1 MRPIYLYIEK
11 YGIIRKVAVDTAY
24 LFSHKQIRLPK
35 WQFEERL
42 YLNYLSD
49 SNNNDSKIERYFLTK
64 DKIIK
69 EDENFYYFKFP
80 FKYEQV
86 SDIAV

>member
-1 MRPIYLYIEK
+1 MRPIYLYIDK
-11 YGIIRKVAVDTAY
+11 FGIILKIAIDLAY
-24 LFSHKQIRLPK
+24 LFTHDEIRLPK
-35 WQFEERL
+35 LQFEEGL
-42 YLNYLSD
+42 YLNYLPD
-49 SNNNDSKIERYFLTK
+49 GNNKSHIDKYFLTK

-86 SDIAV
+86 SDVAV

>member
-24 LFSHKQIRLPK
+24 LFPHKQIRLPK
-35 WQFEERL
+35 WQFEDGL
-42 YLNYLSD
+42 YLNYLAEIK
-49 SNNNDSKIERYFLTK
+49 NKSKVEKYFLTK
-64 DKIIK
+64 DKILK
-69 EDENFYYFKFP
+69 EDKDFYYFAFP

-86 SDIAV
+86 SEVAV

>member
-1 MRPIYLYIEK
+1 MRPIYLYVDK
-11 YGIIRKVAVDTAY
+11 YRITRKVAIELAY

-35 WQFEERL
+35 WQFEDGL
-42 YLNYLSD
+42 YLRYLPD
-49 SNNNDSKIERYFLTK
+49 YKDKTKVEKYFLTR

-69 EDENFYYFKFP
+69 EDNYFYYFKFP

-86 SDIAV
+86 SNVAI

>member
-1 MRPIYLYIEK
+1 MRPIYLYVDK
-11 YGIIRKVAVDTAY
+11 YGITRKVAIDLAY

-35 WQFEERL
+35 WQFEDGI
-42 YLNYLSD
+42 YLRYLPD
-49 SNNNDSKIERYFLTK
+49 YNDQTKAEKYFLTK

-69 EDENFYYFKFP
+69 EDKDFYYFKFP

-86 SDIAV
+86 REVAV

>member
-1 MRPIYLYIEK
+1 MRPIYLYIDK
-11 YGIIRKVAVDTAY
+11 YGITRKIAVDTAF

-49 SNNNDSKIERYFLTK
+49 SNNDSKIERYFLTK
-64 DKIIK
+64 DKILK

-86 SDIAV
+86 SNVAV

>member
-24 LFSHKQIRLPK
+24 LFAHKQIRLPK
-35 WQFEERL
+35 WQFEDGL
-42 YLNYLSD
+42 YLNYLPD
-49 SNNNDSKIERYFLTK
+49 IKDKSKVEKYFLTK
-64 DKIIK
+64 DKILK
-69 EDENFYYFKFP
+69 EDKDFYYFAFP

-86 SDIAV
+86 SEVAV